1 MGFRSAI
8 ILGQGFSMG
17 QERRSLLGVCDSLLL
32 EVLLYVLLKITTMP
46 GNEVMISLQDAAWD
60 SKTCGSTVLG
70 PRHLA
75 TPCPLPS
82 VLSVSSGPRRK
93 HCGSP
98 VPLST
103 RQQLFLK
110 DPALYHYAGSEFS
123 EHRLDYM

>member
-1 MGFRSAI
+1 MGW
-8 ILGQGFSMG
+8 
-17 QERRSLLGVCDSLLL
+17 ERRSLLGVCEGLLL
-32 EVLLYVLLKITTMP
+32 EVLLSVLLKIITTP
-46 GNEVMISLQDAAWD
+46 GSEVLISFQDAAWD

-82 VLSVSSGPRRK
+82 VLSVSPGLRWK

-103 RQQLFLK
+103 WQQLFLK
-110 DPALYHYAGSEFS
+110 DPALYHYAGSES
-123 EHRLDYM
+123 YEHRLDYM